1 MASTI
6 SFAPPTAQQK
16 ACVPDHKRVARISKD
31 VIRIEI
37 DGEEPIFLTG
47 HGICT
52 ASSEQDINKIIKFRG
67 ATKRKAADGEAAG
80 AEPKHAK
87 ADSEPEVPAEETAK
101 VEQEPELPEQEPEL
115 PEQEDIDHAADL
127 LAKRQEYA
135 QSQYWDDLTAPAKEE
150 EEEEAPIGTQ
160 RNYRRAG
167 FFEPEPEPVYDE
179 NGLEVDEEDIVAA
192 AVEAVSAEA
201 IAEAIFGEEDGS
213 WVE

>member
-31 VIRIEI
+31 IIRIEI

-52 ASSEQDINKIIKFRG
+52 ASSEQDINTIIKFRG
-67 ATKRKAADGEAAG
+67 ATKRKAADGKAAG
-80 AEPKHAK
+80 AEPKRAK

-101 VEQEPELPEQEPEL
+101 VEQEPEL

-150 EEEEAPIGTQ
+150 EEEAPIGTQ
-160 RNYRRAG
+160 SNYRRAG